1 MWLRGCTFW
10 IICVVGG
17 ISGFSAAAEVCP
29 DWDNTRSNKEIAAL
43 RHQLERWDDVYYAE
57 GKSPIA
63 DDVYDQLREQLNQW
77 LGCFQPQ
84 HIVPVRLPSH
94 GKQLHPV
101 AHTGLKKLSDRG
113 QLMQWIAQRK
123 DLWIQPKVDGV
134 AVSLLYQ
141 HGKLVS
147 AVSRGNGLQGEDWT
161 EKVRLIPGIPHVLTD
176 APSSLVLQG
185 ELFLKMTDHQ
195 QHTQGGLN
203 ARSVVAGEMRRH
215 QPSPVLSQI
224 GLFVWE
230 WPDGPKTMPERLEI
244 LTKMGFAMTAN
255 YTHAIESFA
264 DAEKW
269 RQHWYHSPLPFVT
282 DGVVI
287 RQTKEPQGRYWR
299 NVSADW
305 AIAWKYPP
313 VHQVAEVADVA
324 FSVGRTGKIAVV
336 LKLSPL
342 KLDDKSVNRVSVGSL
357 SRWKQWDVL
366 PGDRVSVSLA
376 GQGIPRLD
384 NVVWRGTERPV
395 ITPPSEYDF
404 HAFSCFQYSAVCQ
417 QQFLA
422 RLVWLSGDHGL
433 KLAGVREGMW
443 LRLMQHDLLEDVL
456 SWLSLTEAQLNA
468 VNGMGDKRA
477 RDIYESLQS
486 ARQMPL
492 SRWLL
497 ALGIPVPRS
506 AMSALDNVDWLALQK
521 WTAQQWQQFSGIG
534 ERRAEEIMA
543 FLKHPI
549 VVELIARLDR
559 EGIQGIHR

>member
-1 MWLRGCTFW
+1 MWLRIRTFL
-10 IICVVGG
+10 IIIVMGG
-17 ISGFSAAAEVCP
+17 ISNFPAVAAVCP
-29 DWDNTRSNKEIAAL
+29 NWDSTRSGKEIDAL
-43 RHQLERWDDVYYAE
+43 RHQLEQWDGVYYIE
-57 GKSPIA
+57 GKSPIE
-63 DDVYDQLREQLNQW
+63 DDVYDQLRQQLNEW

-84 HIVPVRLPSH
+84 NAIPARLPDN
-94 GKQLHPV
+94 GKQPHPI
-101 AHTGLKKLSDRG
+101 AHTGLKKLSDRR
-113 QLMQWIAQRK
+113 QLVQWIAQRE

-134 AVSLLYQ
+134 AVTLVYQ

-161 EKVRLIPGIPHVLTD
+161 EKVRLISGIPHLLTD

-185 ELFLKMTDHQ
+185 ELFLKMTDHRQ
-195 QHTQGGLN
+195 RTQGGVN

-230 WPDGPKTMPERLEI
+230 WPDGPKTMPERLDKLKE
-244 LTKMGFAMTAN
+244 MGFAMTAD
-255 YTHAIESFA
+255 YTHAIGSFT

-269 RQHWYHSPLPFVT
+269 RHDWYHGPLPFVT

-299 NVSADW
+299 NTSADW

-336 LKLSPL
+336 LKLNPL
-342 KLDDKSVNRVSVGSL
+342 KLDDKSVSRVNVGSL

-384 NVVWRGTERPV
+384 NVVWRGTERPA
-395 ITPPSEYDF
+395 IASPSEHNF
-404 HAFSCFQYSAVCQ
+404 HAFSCFRYSAVCQ

-422 RLVWLSGDHGL
+422 RLVWLSGEHGL

-443 LRLMQHDLLEDVL
+443 LRLIQHDLLEDVL

-477 RDIYESLQS
+477 RDIYDSLQS

-506 AMSALDNVDWLALQK
+506 AISALDDVDWLALQQ
-521 WTAQQWQQFSGIG
+521 WTAQQWRQFSGIG

-549 VVELIARLDR
+549 VVELITRLDR
-559 EGIQGIHR
+559 EGIHR

>member
-1 MWLRGCTFW
+1 MWLRIRTFL
-10 IICVVGG
+10 IIIVVGG
-17 ISGFSAAAEVCP
+17 ISSFPTVAAVCP
-29 DWDNTRSNKEIAAL
+29 DWDNTRAGKEIDAL
-43 RHQLERWDDVYYAE
+43 RQQLEQWDDVYYTE
-57 GKSPIA
+57 GKSLIE
-63 DDVYDQLREQLNQW
+63 DDVYDQLRDQLNQW

-84 HIVPVRLPSH
+84 NAISVRLPDN
-94 GKQLHPV
+94 GKQPHPV
-101 AHTGLKKLSDRG
+101 AHTGLKKLSDRR
-113 QLMQWIAQRK
+113 QLVQWIAQRE

-134 AVSLLYQ
+134 AVTLVYQ
-141 HGKLVS
+141 HGKLMS

-161 EKVRLIPGIPHVLTD
+161 EKVRQIPGIPHLLTD

-185 ELFLKMTDHQ
+185 ELFLKMTDHRQ
-195 QHTQGGLN
+195 RTQGGVN

-215 QPSPVLSQI
+215 QPSSVLSQI

-230 WPDGPKTMPERLEI
+230 WPDGPKTMPERLEK
-244 LTKMGFAMTAN
+244 LKEMGFAMTAD
-255 YTHAIESFA
+255 YTHAIGSFA

-269 RQHWYHSPLPFVT
+269 RHHWHHNSLPFVT

-299 NVSADW
+299 NTSADW

-313 VHQVAEVADVA
+313 VNQVAEVADVA
-324 FSVGRTGKIAVV
+324 FSVGRTGKIVVV
-336 LKLSPL
+336 LKLHPL
-342 KLDDKSVNRVSVGSL
+342 KLDDKSVSRVNVGSL

-384 NVVWRGTERPV
+384 NVVWRGTERPAIV
-395 ITPPSEYDF
+395 FPSEHDF
-404 HAFSCFQYSAVCQ
+404 HAFSCFRYSAVCQ

-422 RLVWLSGDHGL
+422 RLVWLSGEHGL
-433 KLAGVREGMW
+433 NLAGVREGMW
-443 LRLMQHDLLEDVL
+443 LRLIQHDLLDDVL

-477 RDIYESLQS
+477 RDIYDSLQS

-506 AMSALDNVDWLALQK
+506 AISALDDVDWLALQQ
-521 WTAQQWQQFSGIG
+521 WTAQQWRQFSGIG

-549 VVELIARLDR
+549 VVELITRLDR
-559 EGIQGIHR
+559 EGIHR

>member
-1 MWLRGCTFW
+1 MWLRIRIFL
-10 IICVVGG
+10 IIIVMGG
-17 ISGFSAAAEVCP
+17 ISNFPAVAAVCP
-29 DWDNTRSNKEIAAL
+29 DWDSTRSSKEIDAL
-43 RHQLERWDDVYYAE
+43 RHQLEKWDDVYYTE
-57 GKSPIA
+57 GKSPIE

-84 HIVPVRLPSH
+84 NPIPVRLPDN
-94 GKQLHPV
+94 GKQPHPV
-101 AHTGLKKLSDRG
+101 AHTGLKKLSDRR
-113 QLMQWIAQRK
+113 QLMQWIAQRE

-134 AVSLLYQ
+134 AVTLVYQ

-147 AVSRGNGLQGEDWT
+147 AVSRGNGLQGEGWT
-161 EKVRLIPGIPHVLTD
+161 AKVRQIPGIPHLLTD
-176 APSSLVLQG
+176 APPSLVLQG
-185 ELFLKMTDHQ
+185 ELFLKMTDHRQ
-195 QHTQGGLN
+195 RTQGGVN

-215 QPSPVLSQI
+215 QPSPVLSQM

-230 WPDGPKTMPERLEI
+230 WPDGPKTMPERLEK
-244 LTKMGFAMTAN
+244 LKEMGFAMTAD
-255 YTHAIESFA
+255 YTHAIRSFT

-269 RQHWYHSPLPFVT
+269 RHDWYHGPLPFVT

-299 NVSADW
+299 NTSADW

-313 VHQVAEVADVA
+313 VNQVAEVVDVV

-336 LKLSPL
+336 LKLNPL
-342 KLDDKSVNRVSVGSL
+342 KLDDKSVSRVNVGSL

-366 PGDRVSVSLA
+366 PGDRVSISLA

-384 NVVWRGTERPV
+384 NVVWRGTERPAIV
-395 ITPPSEYDF
+395 FPSEHDF
-404 HAFSCFQYSAVCQ
+404 HAFSCFRYSAVCQ

-422 RLVWLSGDHGL
+422 RLVWLSGEQGL
-433 KLAGVREGMW
+433 NLAGVREGMW
-443 LRLMQHDLLEDVL
+443 LRLIQHDLLEDVL
-456 SWLSLTEAQLNA
+456 SWLSLTETQLNA

-506 AMSALDNVDWLALQK
+506 AMSALDNVNWLALQK
-521 WTAQQWQQFSGIG
+521 WTAQQWRQFSGIG

-549 VVELIARLDR
+549 VVELIARLAR
-559 EGIQGIHR
+559 EGIHR

>member
-1 MWLRGCTFW
+1 MWFRNSAFL
-10 IICVVGG
+10 IIIIVEC
-17 ISGFSAAAEVCP
+17 ISGFAVAAEVCP
-29 DWDNTRSNKEIAAL
+29 DWDNTRSSKEIAAL
-43 RHQLERWDDVYYAE
+43 RQQLEQWDDVYYIE
-57 GKSPIA
+57 GKSPIE
-63 DDVYDQLREQLNQW
+63 DDVYDQLREQLTQW
-77 LGCFQPQ
+77 QGCFQPQ
-84 HIVPVRLPSH
+84 NAIPARLPDN
-94 GKQLHPV
+94 GKQPHPV

-113 QLMQWIAQRK
+113 QLVQWIAQRE

-134 AVSLLYQ
+134 AVTLVYQ
-141 HGKLVS
+141 HGRLTS

-161 EKVRLIPGIPHVLTD
+161 EKARLIPGIPHLLTE

-185 ELFLKMTDHQ
+185 ELFLKVSDHRQ
-195 QHTQGGLN
+195 DIQGGIN
-203 ARSVVAGEMRRH
+203 ARSIVAGEMRRH

-224 GLFVWE
+224 GFFVWE
-230 WPDGPKTMPERLEI
+230 WPDGPKVMAERLDKLKE
-244 LTKMGFAMTAN
+244 MGFAMTED
-255 YTHAIESFA
+255 YTHAIGSFA

-269 RQHWYHSPLPFVT
+269 RDHWYHSPLPFVT

-299 NVSADW
+299 NTSADW

-313 VHQVAEVADVA
+313 VHQVAEVTDVA

-342 KLDDKSVNRVSVGSL
+342 KLDDKSVSRVNVGSL
-357 SRWKQWDVL
+357 SRWKQWDVV

-384 NVVWRGTERPV
+384 DVVWRGTERPAIV
-395 ITPPSEYDF
+395 SPREHDF
-404 HAFSCFQYSAVCQ
+404 HIFSCFRYSSACQ

-422 RLVWLSGDHGL
+422 RLVWLSGEYGL
-433 KLAGVREGMW
+433 NLAGVRDGIW

-456 SWLSLTEAQLNA
+456 SWLFLTEAQLNA
-468 VNGMGDKRA
+468 VDGMGDKRA
-477 RDIYESLQS
+477 RDIYKSLQS

-506 AMSALDNVDWLALQK
+506 AISAVDNVDWLALQQR
-521 WTAQQWQQFSGIG
+521 TAQQWRQFSGIG

-543 FLKHPI
+543 FLNHPI
-549 VVELIARLDR
+549 VMEFIARLDR
-559 EGIQGIHR
+559 EGMHR

>member
-1 MWLRGCTFW
+1 MWLRIRTFL
-10 IICVVGG
+10 IIIVMGG
-17 ISGFSAAAEVCP
+17 ISNFSAMAAVCP
-29 DWDNTRSNKEIAAL
+29 DWDSTRSSKEIDAL
-43 RHQLERWDDVYYAE
+43 RHQLEQWDDVYYTE
-57 GKSPIA
+57 GKSPIE
-63 DDVYDQLREQLNQW
+63 DDVYDQLRDQLNQW

-84 HIVPVRLPSH
+84 NAIPARLPDN
-94 GKQLHPV
+94 GKQPHPV
-101 AHTGLKKLSDRG
+101 AHTGLKKLSDRR
-113 QLMQWIAQRK
+113 QLMQWIASRE

-134 AVSLLYQ
+134 AVTLVYQ

-161 EKVRLIPGIPHVLTD
+161 EKVRLIPGIPHLLTD

-185 ELFLKMTDHQ
+185 ELFLKMTDHRQ
-195 QHTQGGLN
+195 RTQGGVN

-215 QPSPVLSQI
+215 QPSPALSQI

-230 WPDGPKTMPERLEI
+230 WPDGPKAMPERLEK
-244 LTKMGFAMTAN
+244 LKEMGFAMTAD
-255 YTHAIESFA
+255 YTHAIGSFA

-269 RQHWYHSPLPFVT
+269 RHHWYNSTLPFVT

-299 NVSADW
+299 NTSADW

-324 FSVGRTGKIAVV
+324 FSVGRTGKVAVV
-336 LKLSPL
+336 LKLNPL
-342 KLDDKSVNRVSVGSL
+342 KLDGKSVSRVNVGSL

-366 PGDRVSVSLA
+366 PGDRVSISLA

-384 NVVWRGTERPV
+384 NVVWRGTERPAIV
-395 ITPPSEYDF
+395 SPNEHDF
-404 HAFSCFQYSAVCQ
+404 HAFSCFRYSAVCQ

-422 RLVWLSGDHGL
+422 RLVWLSGEHGL
-433 KLAGVREGMW
+433 NLAGVREGMW
-443 LRLMQHDLLEDVL
+443 LRLIQHDLLEDML

-477 RDIYESLQS
+477 RDIYTSLQS

-506 AMSALDNVDWLALQK
+506 ASSALDNVSWLALQQ
-521 WTAQQWQQFSGIG
+521 WTSQQWRQFSGIG

-549 VVELIARLDR
+549 VVELIARLGR
-559 EGIQGIHR
+559 EGVHR

>member
-1 MWLRGCTFW
+1 MWLRIRTFL
-10 IICVVGG
+10 IIIVVGG
-17 ISGFSAAAEVCP
+17 ISSFPTVAAVCP
-29 DWDNTRSNKEIAAL
+29 DWDNTRAGKEIDAL
-43 RHQLERWDDVYYAE
+43 RHQLEQWDDVYYTE
-57 GKSPIA
+57 GKSPIE
-63 DDVYDQLREQLNQW
+63 DDVYDQLRDQLNQW

-84 HIVPVRLPSH
+84 NSIPVRLPDN
-94 GKQLHPV
+94 GKQPHPV
-101 AHTGLKKLSDRG
+101 AHTGLKKLSDRR
-113 QLMQWIAQRK
+113 QLVQWIALRE

-134 AVSLLYQ
+134 AVTLVYQ
-141 HGKLVS
+141 HGKLMS

-161 EKVRLIPGIPHVLTD
+161 EKARQIPGIPHLLTD
-176 APSSLVLQG
+176 ASSSLVLQG
-185 ELFLKMTDHQ
+185 ELFLKMTDHRQ
-195 QHTQGGLN
+195 RTQGGVN

-215 QPSPVLSQI
+215 QPSSVLSQI

-230 WPDGPKTMPERLEI
+230 WPDGPKTMPERLDKLKE
-244 LTKMGFAMTAN
+244 MGFAMTAD
-255 YTHAIESFA
+255 YTHAIGSFA

-269 RQHWYHSPLPFVT
+269 RHHWYHNPLPFVT

-299 NVSADW
+299 NTSADW

-313 VHQVAEVADVA
+313 VNQVAEVADVA

-336 LKLSPL
+336 LKLHPL
-342 KLDDKSVNRVSVGSL
+342 KLDDKSVSRVNVGSL

-384 NVVWRGTERPV
+384 NVVWRGTERPAIV
-395 ITPPSEYDF
+395 FPGEHDF
-404 HAFSCFQYSAVCQ
+404 HAFSCFRYSAVCQ

-422 RLVWLSGDHGL
+422 RLVWLSGEHGL
-433 KLAGVREGMW
+433 NLAGVREGMW
-443 LRLMQHDLLEDVL
+443 LRLIQHDLLEDVL

-477 RDIYESLQS
+477 RDIYDSLQS

-506 AMSALDNVDWLALQK
+506 AINALDDVDWLALQQ
-521 WTAQQWQQFSGIG
+521 WTAQQWRQFSGIG

-549 VVELIARLDR
+549 VVGLMTRLDR
-559 EGIQGIHR
+559 EGIHR

>member
-1 MWLRGCTFW
+1 MWLRISAFL
-10 IICVVGG
+10 IIIFVGNISSFPVV
-17 ISGFSAAAEVCP
+17 AAVCP
-29 DWDNTRSNKEIAAL
+29 DWGNVRSNKEITAL
-43 RHQLERWDDVYYAE
+43 RQQLERWDDVYYTE
-57 GKSPIA
+57 GKSPVE

-77 LGCFQPQ
+77 LSCFQPQ
-84 HIVPVRLPSH
+84 NAIPVRLPDN
-94 GKQLHPV
+94 GKQRHPV
-101 AHTGLKKLSDRG
+101 AHTGLKKVSDRG
-113 QLMQWIAQRK
+113 RLVQWIAQREG
-123 DLWIQPKVDGV
+123 LWIQPKVDGV
-134 AVSLLYQ
+134 AITLVYQ

-161 EKVRLIPGIPHVLTD
+161 EKVRLIPGIPHLLTG

-185 ELFLKMTDHQ
+185 ELFLKMTDHRQ
-195 QHTQGGLN
+195 YTQGGVN

-224 GLFVWE
+224 SLFVWE
-230 WPDGPKTMPERLEI
+230 WPDGPKAMPERLEK
-244 LTKMGFAMTAN
+244 LKEMGFAMTAG

-269 RQHWYHSPLPFVT
+269 RHYWHHSPLPFVT

-299 NVSADW
+299 NTSADW

-313 VHQVAEVADVA
+313 VHQVAEVTDVA

-336 LKLSPL
+336 LKLNPM
-342 KLDDKSVNRVSVGSL
+342 KLDDKLVSRVNVGSL
-357 SRWKQWDVL
+357 SRWKQWDVQ

-384 NVVWRGTERPV
+384 SVAWRGAERPALV
-395 ITPPSEYDF
+395 PPNEHDF
-404 HAFSCFQYSAVCQ
+404 HAFSCFRYSAVCQ

-422 RLVWLSGDHGL
+422 RLVWLSGEHGL
-433 KLAGVREGMW
+433 NLAGMRDGMW
-443 LRLMQHDLLEDVL
+443 LRLMQHDLLGDVL
-456 SWLSLTEAQLNA
+456 AWLSLTEAQLNA

-477 RDIYESLQS
+477 RDIYTSLQS
-486 ARQMPL
+486 TRQVPL

-506 AMSALDNVDWLALQK
+506 ARSALDHADWLALQQR
-521 WTAQQWQQFSGIG
+521 TAQQWRQFSGIG

-543 FLKHPI
+543 FLNHPI
-549 VVELIARLDR
+549 VVEFIARLER
-559 EGIQGIHR
+559 EGIHR

>member
-1 MWLRGCTFW
+1 MWLRKNAFL
-10 IICVVGG
+10 IIIVVEG
-17 ISGFSAAAEVCP
+17 ISGFAAAAEVCP
-29 DWDNTRSNKEIAAL
+29 DWDNTRSSKEIAAL
-43 RHQLERWDDVYYAE
+43 RQQLDQWDDVYYIE
-57 GKSPIA
+57 GKSPIE
-63 DDVYDQLREQLNQW
+63 DDVYDQLREQLTQW
-77 LGCFQPQ
+77 QGCFQPQ
-84 HIVPVRLPSH
+84 NAIPARLPDN
-94 GKQLHPV
+94 GKHPHPV
-101 AHTGLKKLSDRG
+101 AHTGLKKLSDHG
-113 QLMQWIAQRK
+113 QLVQWIAQRE

-134 AVSLLYQ
+134 AVTLVYQ
-141 HGKLVS
+141 HGRLTS

-161 EKVRLIPGIPHVLTD
+161 EKARLIPGIPHLLTE

-185 ELFLKMTDHQ
+185 ELFLKVSDHRQ
-195 QHTQGGLN
+195 DIQGGVN
-203 ARSVVAGEMRRH
+203 ARSIVAGEMRRH

-224 GLFVWE
+224 GFFVWE
-230 WPDGPKTMPERLEI
+230 WPDGPKVMAERLDKLKE
-244 LTKMGFAMTAN
+244 MGFAMTED
-255 YTHAIESFA
+255 YTHAIGSFA

-269 RQHWYHSPLPFVT
+269 RDHWYHSPLPFVT

-299 NVSADW
+299 NTSADW

-313 VHQVAEVADVA
+313 VHQVAEVTDVA

-342 KLDDKSVNRVSVGSL
+342 KLDDKSVSRVNVGSL
-357 SRWKQWDVL
+357 SRWKQWDVM

-384 NVVWRGTERPV
+384 DVVWRGTERPAIV
-395 ITPPSEYDF
+395 SPREHDF
-404 HAFSCFQYSAVCQ
+404 HIFSCFRYSSACQ

-422 RLVWLSGDHGL
+422 RLVWLSGEYGL
-433 KLAGVREGMW
+433 NLAGVRDGIW

-456 SWLSLTEAQLNA
+456 SWLFLTEAQLNA
-468 VNGMGDKRA
+468 VDGIGDKRA
-477 RDIYESLQS
+477 RDIYKSLQS

-506 AMSALDNVDWLALQK
+506 AISALDNVDWLALQQR
-521 WTAQQWQQFSGIG
+521 TAQQWRQFSGIG

-543 FLKHPI
+543 FLNHPI
-549 VVELIARLDR
+549 VMEFIARLDR
-559 EGIQGIHR
+559 EGMHR

>member
-1 MWLRGCTFW
+1 MWLRIRTFL
-10 IICVVGG
+10 IIIVMGG
-17 ISGFSAAAEVCP
+17 ISSFPTVAAVCP
-29 DWDNTRSNKEIAAL
+29 DWDNTRAGKEIDAL
-43 RHQLERWDDVYYAE
+43 RHQLEQWDGVYYIE
-57 GKSPIA
+57 GKSPIE
-63 DDVYDQLREQLNQW
+63 DDVYDQLREQLNEW
-77 LGCFQPQ
+77 LGCFQAQNAIPA
-84 HIVPVRLPSH
+84 RLPDN
-94 GKQLHPV
+94 GKQPHPV
-101 AHTGLKKLSDRG
+101 AHTGLKKLSDRR
-113 QLMQWIAQRK
+113 QLVQWIAQRE

-134 AVSLLYQ
+134 AVTLVYQ

-161 EKVRLIPGIPHVLTD
+161 EKVRLIPGIPHLLTD
-176 APSSLVLQG
+176 ASSSLVLQG
-185 ELFLKMTDHQ
+185 ELFLKMTDHRQ
-195 QHTQGGLN
+195 RTQGGVN

-215 QPSPVLSQI
+215 QPSSVLSQI

-230 WPDGPKTMPERLEI
+230 WPDGPKTMPERLDKLKE
-244 LTKMGFAMTAN
+244 MGFAMTAD
-255 YTHAIESFA
+255 YTHAIGSFT

-269 RQHWYHSPLPFVT
+269 RHDWYHGPLPFVT

-299 NVSADW
+299 NTSADW

-313 VHQVAEVADVA
+313 VNQVAEVADVA

-336 LKLSPL
+336 LKLNPL
-342 KLDDKSVNRVSVGSL
+342 KLDDKSVSRVNVGSL

-384 NVVWRGTERPV
+384 NVVWRGAERPAIV
-395 ITPPSEYDF
+395 FPSEYDF
-404 HAFSCFQYSAVCQ
+404 HAFSCFRYSAICQ

-422 RLVWLSGDHGL
+422 RLVWLSGEQGL
-433 KLAGVREGMW
+433 NLAGVREGMW
-443 LRLMQHDLLEDVL
+443 LRLIQHDLLEDVL
-456 SWLSLTEAQLNA
+456 SWLSLTEAQLNE

-477 RDIYESLQS
+477 RDIYDSLQS

-506 AMSALDNVDWLALQK
+506 AISALDDVDWLALQQ
-521 WTAQQWQQFSGIG
+521 WTAQQWRQFSGIG

-549 VVELIARLDR
+549 VVELITRLDR
-559 EGIQGIHR
+559 EGIHR

>member
-1 MWLRGCTFW
+1 MWLRIRAFL
-10 IICVVGG
+10 IISVMGIISSFPAVG
-17 ISGFSAAAEVCP
+17 AVCP
-29 DWDNTRSNKEIAAL
+29 EWDNTRSSKEIAAL
-43 RHQLERWDDVYYAE
+43 RHQLEQWDDEYYTE
-57 GKSPIA
+57 GKSPIE

-77 LGCFQPQ
+77 IVCFQP
-84 HIVPVRLPSH
+84 HNMASSGLPNN

-113 QLMQWIAQRK
+113 QLMQWIAQRE
-123 DLWIQPKVDGV
+123 DLWVQPKVDGV
-134 AVSLLYQ
+134 AVTLVYQ
-141 HGKLVS
+141 HSELVS

-161 EKVRLIPGIPHVLTD
+161 EKVRLIPGIPLVLTD

-185 ELFLKMTDHQ
+185 ELFLKMSNHEQ
-195 QHTQGGLN
+195 RTQGGVN

-215 QPSPVLSQI
+215 EPSPVLSQI

-230 WPDGPKTMPERLEI
+230 WPDGPKTMPERLEK
-244 LTKMGFAMTAN
+244 LKEMGFTMTAD
-255 YTHAIESFA
+255 YTHAIGSLA
-264 DAEKW
+264 DAEQW
-269 RQHWYHSPLPFVT
+269 RHDWYHGPLPFVT

-299 NVSADW
+299 NTAADW

-313 VHQVAEVADVA
+313 IHQVAEVADVI

-342 KLDDKSVNRVSVGSL
+342 KLDDKSVSRVSVGTL
-357 SRWKQWDVL
+357 SRWKQWNVL

-384 NVVWRGTERPV
+384 KVVWRGAERPAIV
-395 ITPPSEYDF
+395 SPDEGDF
-404 HAFSCFQYSAVCQ
+404 DAFSCFRYSTACQ

-422 RLVWLSGDHGL
+422 RLVWLSGEQGL
-433 KLAGVREGMW
+433 NLAGIRDGMW
-443 LRLMQHDLLEDVL
+443 RRLMQAGLLEDVL
-456 SWLSLTEAQLNA
+456 SWLSLTEAQLNT

-477 RDIYESLQS
+477 QEIYKHLQS
-486 ARQMPL
+486 ARQIPL

-506 AMSALDNVDWLALQK
+506 ASHALDRVDWLALRQ
-521 WTAQQWQQFSGIG
+521 WTAQQWRQFSGIG
-534 ERRAEEIMA
+534 EARAEEIMA
-543 FLKHPI
+543 FINHPLI
-549 VVELIARLDR
+549 VEFITRLHH
-559 EGIQGIHR
+559 EGINR

>member
-1 MWLRGCTFW
+1 MWLRIRTFFF
-10 IICVVGG
+10 IIVMGG
-17 ISGFSAAAEVCP
+17 ISNFPAVAAVCP
-29 DWDNTRSNKEIAAL
+29 DWDSTRSGKEIDAL
-43 RHQLERWDDVYYAE
+43 RHQLEQWDDVYYTE
-57 GKSPIA
+57 GKSPIE

-84 HIVPVRLPSH
+84 NPIPVRLPDN
-94 GKQLHPV
+94 GKQPHPV
-101 AHTGLKKLSDRG
+101 AHTGLKKLSDRR
-113 QLMQWIAQRK
+113 QLMQWIAQRE

-134 AVSLLYQ
+134 AVTLVYQ

-147 AVSRGNGLQGEDWT
+147 AVSRGNGLQGKDWT
-161 EKVRLIPGIPHVLTD
+161 AKVRQIPGIPHLLTD
-176 APSSLVLQG
+176 APPSLVLQG
-185 ELFLKMTDHQ
+185 ELFLKMTDHRQ
-195 QHTQGGLN
+195 RTQGGVN

-215 QPSPVLSQI
+215 QPSPVLSQM

-230 WPDGPKTMPERLEI
+230 WPDGPKTMPERLEK
-244 LTKMGFAMTAN
+244 LKEMGFAMTAD
-255 YTHAIESFA
+255 YTHAIGSFA

-269 RQHWYHSPLPFVT
+269 RHDWYHDPLPFVT

-299 NVSADW
+299 NTSADW

-313 VHQVAEVADVA
+313 VHQVAEVVDVV

-336 LKLSPL
+336 LKLNPL
-342 KLDDKSVNRVSVGSL
+342 KLDDKSVSRVNVGSL

-366 PGDRVSVSLA
+366 PGDRVSISLA

-384 NVVWRGTERPV
+384 NVVWRGTERPAIV
-395 ITPPSEYDF
+395 SPNEHDF
-404 HAFSCFQYSAVCQ
+404 HAFSCFRYSAVCQ

-443 LRLMQHDLLEDVL
+443 LRLIQHDLLEDVL

-506 AMSALDNVDWLALQK
+506 AMSALDNVNWLALQQ
-521 WTAQQWQQFSGIG
+521 WTAQQWRQFSGIG

-549 VVELIARLDR
+549 VVELIARLAR
-559 EGIQGIHR
+559 EGIHR

>member
-1 MWLRGCTFW
+1 MWLRNSVFL
-10 IICVVGG
+10 IIIVAGG
-17 ISGFSAAAEVCP
+17 ISSLPAAARACP
-29 DWDNTRSNKEIAAL
+29 DWDNTRSIKEIDVL
-43 RHQLERWDDVYYAE
+43 RQQLEQWDDVYYTE
-57 GKSPIA
+57 GKSPIE

-77 LGCFQPQ
+77 MGCFQPQ
-84 HIVPVRLPSH
+84 NVIPARLPDN
-94 GKQLHPV
+94 GKQPHPV

-113 QLMQWIAQRK
+113 RLVQWITQRE

-134 AVSLLYQ
+134 AVTLVYQ

-147 AVSRGNGLQGEDWT
+147 AVSRGNGLQGENWT
-161 EKVRLIPGIPHVLTD
+161 EKVRLIPEIPHLLD
-176 APSSLVLQG
+176 GAPSSLVLQG

-195 QHTQGGLN
+195 QHTQGGVN
-203 ARSVVAGEMRRH
+203 ARSTVAGEMRRH
-215 QPSPVLSQI
+215 QPSPVLAQI

-230 WPDGPKTMPERLEI
+230 WPDGPQAMLERLKKLKE
-244 LTKMGFAMTAN
+244 MGFAMTAD
-255 YTHAIESFA
+255 YTHAITSFA

-269 RQHWYHSPLPFVT
+269 RHQWYHSPLPFVT

-299 NVSADW
+299 NTSADW

-313 VHQVAEVADVA
+313 VHQVAEVTDVA

-342 KLDDKSVNRVSVGSL
+342 KLDDKSVSRVNVGSL

-384 NVVWRGTERPV
+384 NVVWRGTERPIIV
-395 ITPPSEYDF
+395 SPDEHNF
-404 HAFSCFQYSAVCQ
+404 HAFSCFHYSVICQ

-422 RLVWLSGDHGL
+422 RLVWLSGEHGL
-433 KLAGVREGMW
+433 NLAGMRDGMW
-443 LRLMQHDLLEDVL
+443 LRLMQHDLLGDVL
-456 SWLSLTEAQLNA
+456 SWLSLTEPQLNA
-468 VNGMGDKRA
+468 INGMGDKRA
-477 RDIYESLQS
+477 RDIYTSFQS
-486 ARQMPL
+486 ARQKSL
-492 SRWLL
+492 SHWLL

-506 AMSALDNVDWLALQK
+506 AINALDNVDWVALQQR
-521 WTAQQWQQFSGIG
+521 TAQQWRQFSGIG

-543 FLKHPI
+543 FLNHPI

-559 EGIQGIHR
+559 EGIHR

>member
-1 MWLRGCTFW
+1 MWLRVCAFL
-10 IICVVGG
+10 IIIVGG
-17 ISGFSAAAEVCP
+17 ISGFSAVAGVCP
-29 DWDNTRSNKEIAAL
+29 DWDNTRSSKEIDAL
-43 RHQLERWDDVYYAE
+43 RQQLEQWDDVYYTE
-57 GKSPIA
+57 GKSPVA

-84 HIVPVRLPSH
+84 SVAPVRLPDH

-101 AHTGLKKLSDRG
+101 AHTGLKKLSDRE
-113 QLMQWIAQRK
+113 QLVQWIAQRE
-123 DLWIQPKVDGV
+123 DVWIQPKVDGV
-134 AVSLLYQ
+134 AVTLVYQ
-141 HGKLVS
+141 YGKLES

-161 EKVRLIPGIPHVLTD
+161 EKVRLIPEIPHVLTNV
-176 APSSLVLQG
+176 PSLLVLQG
-185 ELFLKMTDHQ
+185 ELFLKMTDHR
-195 QHTQGGLN
+195 QHIQGGVN

-224 GLFVWE
+224 GLFIWE
-230 WPDGPKTMPERLEI
+230 WPDGPKTMPERLEK
-244 LTKMGFAMTAN
+244 LTEMGFAMTAD
-255 YTHAIESFA
+255 YTHAIGSFA

-269 RQHWYHSPLPFVT
+269 RHYWYHNPLPFVT

-299 NVSADW
+299 NTAADW

-313 VHQVAEVADVA
+313 VHQVAEVTDVA

-336 LKLSPL
+336 LKLTPL
-342 KLDDKSVNRVSVGSL
+342 QLDDKSVSRVNVGSL

-384 NVVWRGTERPV
+384 NVVWRSTERPAIV
-395 ITPPSEYDF
+395 SPSEHDF
-404 HAFSCFQYSAVCQ
+404 HAFSCFRYSTVCQ

-422 RLVWLSGDHGL
+422 RLVWMSGEHGL
-433 KLAGVREGMW
+433 NLTGVREGMW
-443 LRLMQHDLLEDVL
+443 LRLMQHGLLEDVL

-468 VNGMGDKRA
+468 VTGMGDKRA
-477 RDIYESLQS
+477 RDIYKSLQS
-486 ARQMPL
+486 ARQMLL

-506 AMSALDNVDWLALQK
+506 AISALDHVDWLALQQ
-521 WTAQQWQQFSGIG
+521 WTAQQWRQFSGIG

-543 FLKHPI
+543 FLKHPA
-549 VVELIARLDR
+549 VVEFIARLDA
-559 EGIQGIHR
+559 EGIHR

>member
-1 MWLRGCTFW
+1 MWRRIRAFL
-10 IICVVGG
+10 IIFVVGSSSFPVAG
-17 ISGFSAAAEVCP
+17 AVCP
-29 DWDNTRSNKEIAAL
+29 DWDSTRSGKEIDAL
-43 RHQLERWDDVYYAE
+43 RHQLEQWDDVYYTE

-84 HIVPVRLPSH
+84 NPIPTRLPDN
-94 GKQLHPV
+94 GKQPHPV
-101 AHTGLKKLSDRG
+101 AHTGLKKLSDRR
-113 QLMQWIAQRK
+113 QLMQWIAQRE

-134 AVSLLYQ
+134 AVTLVYQ
-141 HGKLVS
+141 HGKLMS

-161 EKVRLIPGIPHVLTD
+161 EKARLIPGIPHLLTD

-185 ELFLKMTDHQ
+185 ELFLKMTDHRQ
-195 QHTQGGLN
+195 RIQGGVN

-215 QPSPVLSQI
+215 QPSSVLSQM

-230 WPDGPKTMPERLEI
+230 WPDGPKTMPERLEK
-244 LTKMGFAMTAN
+244 LKEMGFAMTAD
-255 YTHAIESFA
+255 YTQAIESLA

-269 RQHWYHSPLPFVT
+269 RHDWYHGPLPFVT

-299 NVSADW
+299 NTSADW

-313 VHQVAEVADVA
+313 VHQVAEVADVV

-336 LKLSPL
+336 LKLNPL
-342 KLDDKSVNRVSVGSL
+342 KLDDKSVSRVNVGSL

-384 NVVWRGTERPV
+384 NVVWRGTERPAIV
-395 ITPPSEYDF
+395 SPSEHDF
-404 HAFSCFQYSAVCQ
+404 HAFSCFRYSVVCQ

-422 RLVWLSGDHGL
+422 RLVWLSGEHGL
-433 KLAGVREGMW
+433 KLAGLREGMW

-486 ARQMPL
+486 ARKMPL

-506 AMSALDNVDWLALQK
+506 AISALDNVDWLALQQ
-521 WTAQQWQQFSGIG
+521 WTVQQWRQFSGIG

-543 FLKHPI
+543 FLKQPI
-549 VVELIARLDR
+549 VMELITRLDR
-559 EGIQGIHR
+559 EGIHR

>member
-1 MWLRGCTFW
+1 MWLRIYTFL

-17 ISGFSAAAEVCP
+17 ISGFSAAAEICP
-29 DWDNTRSNKEIAAL
+29 DWDNTRSNKEITAL
-43 RHQLERWDDVYYAE
+43 RQQLERWDDVYYTE
-57 GKSPIA
+57 GKSPVA

-77 LGCFQPQ
+77 VGCFQPQ
-84 HIVPVRLPSH
+84 NVFPVRLPDH

-101 AHTGLKKLSDRG
+101 AHTGLKKLSERE
-113 QLMQWIAQRK
+113 QLVHWIAQRK
-123 DLWIQPKVDGV
+123 DLWVQPKVDGV
-134 AVSLLYQ
+134 AVTLVYQ

-161 EKVRLIPGIPHVLTD
+161 EKVRLIPGIPHLLAD

-185 ELFLKMTDHQ
+185 ELFLKMTDHRQ
-195 QHTQGGLN
+195 RTQGGVN

-230 WPDGPKTMPERLEI
+230 WPDGPKTMPERLKKLQE
-244 LTKMGFAMTAN
+244 MGFAMVAE
-255 YTHAIESFA
+255 YTHAIGSFA

-269 RQHWYHSPLPFVT
+269 RHYWYSSPLPFVT

-299 NVSADW
+299 NTSADW

-313 VHQVAEVADVA
+313 VHQVAEVTDVA

-336 LKLSPL
+336 LKLSPM
-342 KLDDKSVNRVSVGSL
+342 KLDDKSVNRVNVGSL

-384 NVVWRGTERPV
+384 NVVWRGTARPA
-395 ITPPSEYDF
+395 ITPPSEHDF
-404 HAFSCFQYSAVCQ
+404 HDFSCFRYSAVCQ

-422 RLVWLSGDHGL
+422 RLVWLSGEHGL
-433 KLAGVREGMW
+433 NLAGMRDGMW
-443 LRLMQHDLLEDVL
+443 LRLMQHNLLGDVL
-456 SWLSLTEAQLNA
+456 AWLSLTEAQLNA

-477 RDIYESLQS
+477 RDIYTSLQS
-486 ARQMPL
+486 ARQKPL

-506 AMSALDNVDWLALQK
+506 AMSALDHVDWLALQQR
-521 WTAQQWQQFSGIG
+521 TIQQWRQFSGIG

-543 FLKHPI
+543 FLNHPI
-549 VVELIARLDR
+549 VVELIARLHR
-559 EGIQGIHR
+559 EGIPQ

>member
-1 MWLRGCTFW
+1 MWLRIRTFL
-10 IICVVGG
+10 IIIVMVGIG
-17 ISGFSAAAEVCP
+17 NFPAVAAVCP
-29 DWDNTRSNKEIAAL
+29 NWDSTHSGKEIDAL
-43 RHQLERWDDVYYAE
+43 RHQLEQWDGVYYIE
-57 GKSPIA
+57 GKSPIE
-63 DDVYDQLREQLNQW
+63 DDVYDQLRQQLNEW

-84 HIVPVRLPSH
+84 NAIPARLPDN
-94 GKQLHPV
+94 GKQPHPI
-101 AHTGLKKLSDRG
+101 AHTGLKKLSDRR
-113 QLMQWIAQRK
+113 QLVQWIAQRE

-134 AVSLLYQ
+134 AVTLVYQ

-161 EKVRLIPGIPHVLTD
+161 EKVRLISGIPHLLTD
-176 APSSLVLQG
+176 APPSLVLQG
-185 ELFLKMTDHQ
+185 ELFLKMTDHRQ
-195 QHTQGGLN
+195 RTQGGVN

-230 WPDGPKTMPERLEI
+230 WPDGPKTMPERLDKLKE
-244 LTKMGFAMTAN
+244 MGFAMTAD
-255 YTHAIESFA
+255 YTHAIGSFT

-269 RQHWYHSPLPFVT
+269 RHDWYHGPLPFVT

-299 NVSADW
+299 NTSADW

-336 LKLSPL
+336 LKLNPL
-342 KLDDKSVNRVSVGSL
+342 KLDDKSVSRVNVGSL

-384 NVVWRGTERPV
+384 NVVWRGTERPA
-395 ITPPSEYDF
+395 IASPSEHNF
-404 HAFSCFQYSAVCQ
+404 HAFSCFRYSAVCQ

-422 RLVWLSGDHGL
+422 RLVWLSGEHGL

-443 LRLMQHDLLEDVL
+443 LRLIQHDLLEDVL

-477 RDIYESLQS
+477 
-486 ARQMPL
+486 
-492 SRWLL
+492 
-497 ALGIPVPRS
+497 
-506 AMSALDNVDWLALQK
+506 
-521 WTAQQWQQFSGIG
+521 
-534 ERRAEEIMA
+534 
-543 FLKHPI
+543 
-549 VVELIARLDR
+549 
-559 EGIQGIHR
+559 

>member
-1 MWLRGCTFW
+1 MWRRISACL
-10 IICVVGG
+10 IIIVVGG
-17 ISGFSAAAEVCP
+17 ISGFAAAAEVCP
-29 DWDNTRSNKEIAAL
+29 DWDNIRSSKEIDAL
-43 RHQLERWDDVYYAE
+43 RHQLKQWDDVYYTE
-57 GKSPIA
+57 GKSLIE
-63 DDVYDQLREQLNQW
+63 DDVYDQLRGQLNQW

-84 HIVPVRLPSH
+84 NVIPIRLPDN
-94 GKQLHPV
+94 GKQPHPV
-101 AHTGLKKLSDRG
+101 AHTGLKKVSERG
-113 QLMQWIAQRK
+113 QLVQWIAQRE

-134 AVSLLYQ
+134 AVTLVYQ
-141 HGKLVS
+141 NGKLVS

-161 EKVRLIPGIPHVLTD
+161 EKARLIPGVPHLLTD
-176 APSSLVLQG
+176 APSSFVLQG
-185 ELFLKMTDHQ
+185 ELFLKMTDHR
-195 QHTQGGLN
+195 QHAQGGVN

-230 WPDGPKTMPERLEI
+230 WPDGPKTMPERLAK
-244 LTKMGFAMTAN
+244 LKDMGFAMTAD
-255 YTHAIESFA
+255 YTQAIGSFA

-299 NVSADW
+299 NTSADW

-313 VHQVAEVADVA
+313 VHQVAEVVDVA

-342 KLDDKSVNRVSVGSL
+342 KLDDKSVSRVHVGSL

-384 NVVWRGTERPV
+384 NVVWRGTERLAIPS
-395 ITPPSEYDF
+395 PSEHDF
-404 HAFSCFQYSAVCQ
+404 HALSCFRYSAACQ

-422 RLVWLSGDHGL
+422 RLVWLSGERGL
-433 KLAGVREGMW
+433 NLAGMRNGMW
-443 LRLMQHDLLEDVL
+443 LRLMQHDLLGDML
-456 SWLSLTEAQLNA
+456 SWLSLTEAQLNT

-477 RDIYESLQS
+477 RDIYTSLQS
-486 ARQMPL
+486 ARQRSL
-492 SRWLL
+492 SDWLL
-497 ALGIPVPRS
+497 ALGIPVPHS
-506 AMSALDNVDWLALQK
+506 AMSALDNMDWLALQK
-521 WTAQQWQQFSGIG
+521 RTAHQWRQFSGIG

-543 FLKHPI
+543 FLSHPI
-549 VVELIARLDR
+549 VMELMARLDR
-559 EGIQGIHR
+559 EGIHR